1 MHVVHYALALVN
13 YKRKKSMKLHGFGY
27 EEDLGRGGKWKEH
40 DKIFYMKKLIKIKI
54 KK

>member
-13 YKRKKSMKLHGFGY
+13 YRRKKSMKLHGFGY

-40 DKIFYMKKLIKIKI
+40 DKNILHEKINKN
-54 KK
+54 KD